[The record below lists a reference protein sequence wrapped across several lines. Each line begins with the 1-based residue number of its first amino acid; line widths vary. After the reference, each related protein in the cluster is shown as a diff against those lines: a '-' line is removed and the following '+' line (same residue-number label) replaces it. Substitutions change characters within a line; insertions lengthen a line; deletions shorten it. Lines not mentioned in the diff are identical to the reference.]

1 MVAWSI
7 ARLIATNPALQPAE
21 TTKDVLLNLLS
32 RPCDLDV
39 LIFFF
44 RHPSALLTLDDLA
57 SRVGYNVHD
66 VAASIEGLFAAGWLR
81 RSEEGAKSRRSEAR
95 LYGFMSGTWDA
106 ILGQLLWLAS
116 SPDGRRSLRRA
127 LTHKE
132 RRQSV

>member
-44 RHPSALLTLDDLA
+44 RHPSALLSLDDVA

-66 VAASIEGLFAAGWLR
+66 VAASIEGLIAAGWLR
-81 RSEEGAKSRRSEAR
+81 CSEEGAKSRSEAR

-106 ILGQLLWLAS
+106 ILGRLLWLAS

-127 LTHKE
+127 LTHKQW
-132 RRQSV
+132 RQLV